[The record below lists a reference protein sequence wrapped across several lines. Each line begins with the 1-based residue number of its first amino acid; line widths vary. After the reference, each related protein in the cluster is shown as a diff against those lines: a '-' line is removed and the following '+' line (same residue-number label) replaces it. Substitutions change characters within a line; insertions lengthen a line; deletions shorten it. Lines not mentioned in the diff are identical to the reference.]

1 MIAIRAGLILIL
13 VVLWSAPL
21 ILIQAVLLRLRA
33 GNAQAIPR
41 LWHRGI
47 LKLLNL
53 KADQIGVIAGP
64 SPILFAANH
73 VSWLDAIVLGSL
85 INGSFVVKHEVAEW
99 PVLGL
104 LAKLQRT
111 LFIERRWRRTKD
123 DRDLMIERLREGSNL
138 FTFPEGTSSDGFRVL
153 PFKSAFFVL
162 AAAQHRGR
170 PLLVQPVSIGYRK
183 LNHMPVARRTMPVF
197 AWVGDENF
205 VRHLWRYLQA
215 GPGEVVVEFHAPVT
229 LDQFPSR
236 KELAQ
241 HCRTVIMQGIND
253 IHGGRGQ
260 GRRAVPPHALSDGAQ
275 PSNSQSAQA
284 APTTLAQAPTSLAH
298 T

>member
-1 MIAIRAGLILIL
+1 MIAVRAGLVLVL

-21 ILIQAVLLRLRA
+21 ILIQSLLLRLRA
-33 GNAQAIPR
+33 GDAQAIPH

-53 KADQIGVIAGP
+53 KVDQIGVIAGP
-64 SPILFAANH
+64 PPVMFAANH

-85 INGSFVVKHEVAEW
+85 IEGSFVVRHEVAEW

-123 DRDLMIERLREGSNL
+123 DRDLMIERLQEGSNL

-170 PLLVQPVSIGYRK
+170 SLLVQPVSIGYRK

-197 AWVGDENF
+197 AWVGDEDF
-205 VRHLWRYLQA
+205 VRHLWHYLMA
-215 GPGEVVVEFHAPVT
+215 GPGVVVVEFHAAVT
-229 LDQFPSR
+229 QDQFPSR
-236 KELAQ
+236 KELSQ

-253 IHGGRGQ
+253 IHGGRGRGQ
-260 GRRAVPPHALSDGAQ
+260 RAAPPAALAGQDTAGA
-275 PSNSQSAQA
+275 PAAQA
-284 APTTLAQAPTSLAH
+284 LAPTTLAQA
-298 T
+298 